1 MARNKKR
8 SQRQLS
14 PQPIRQDIKH
24 DWKKDDEELELE
36 EALFG
41 RKQKKFKPDNK
52 NDEESGMSEV
62 EDNDV
67 RLCSYA
73 IITSKCKSTD
83 ANHSCLLLT
92 HPSHKDSKS
101 TSMVMV
107 TNMPVVM
114 AIATLILKIQGTK
127 TSLEHSHLPQV
138 VVAPCPLA
146 LTLNPSPDLN
156 QKKRLTAQQSLF
168 PTISSTSRLLMM
180 KNYHVQKEYH
190 FGMTLRMRWQRLI
203 SVHREG

>member
-8 SQRQLS
+8 SQRQPS
-14 PQPIRQDIKH
+14 PQPPRQDIKH
-24 DWKKDDEELELE
+24 DWKKDNEELELE

-41 RKQKKFKPDNK
+41 RKQKKFKPDNN

-73 IITSKCKSTD
+73 IITSKFKSAD
-83 ANHSCLLLT
+83 VDRSCLLLT
-92 HPSHKDSKS
+92 HPSHQDSKS
-101 TSMVMV
+101 TSRVTV
-107 TNMPVVM
+107 TNTPAVM
-114 AIATLILKIQGTK
+114 ATATLILKIQGTK

-138 VVAPCPLA
+138 VVVPCPVA

-156 QKKRLTAQQSLF
+156 QKKRLTAHQSLF
-168 PTISSTSRLLMM
+168 PTISSTSHLLTM

-203 SVHREG
+203 SVHRDG